1 MAFHSRADDG
11 LTVKGR
17 RQKGKFVREVVRE
30 IVVSGK
36 DITSVAQ
43 PLFVIDRQDSNLQSF
58 RGRTRSTTSACLAPR
73 ASVQTPLLQNTFTG
87 ESVAVPALIVPEYA
101 RVLA

>member
-1 MAFHSRADDG
+1 M
-11 LTVKGR
+11 
-17 RQKGKFVREVVRE
+17 REVVRE

-58 RGRTRSTTSACLAPR
+58 HRKERLILPRKDSLYHQCLFGSPGKTRTCNLAVNSRSL
-73 ASVQTPLLQNTFTG
+73 
-87 ESVAVPALIVPEYA
+87 YH
-101 RVLA
+101 

>member
-1 MAFHSRADDG
+1 MAFHNRADDG

-43 PLFVIDRQDSNLQSF
+43 PLFVIERQERFGGEIARRVKYGSPGKSPV
-58 RGRTRSTTSACLAPR
+58 TSTTPPSR
-73 ASVQTPLLQNTFTG
+73 IRVQ
-87 ESVAVPALIVPEYA
+87 V
-101 RVLA
+101 RR